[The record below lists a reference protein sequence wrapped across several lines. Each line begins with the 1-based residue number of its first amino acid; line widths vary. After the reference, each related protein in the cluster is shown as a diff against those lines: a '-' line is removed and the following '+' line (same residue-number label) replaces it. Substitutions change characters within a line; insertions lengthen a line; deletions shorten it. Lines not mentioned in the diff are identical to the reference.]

1 MELNWIESNLFEDIL
16 DARAY
21 QQKFIKNVLDLIKSG
36 IDTKKL
42 DELCKNIYRGNT
54 PEHQEE
60 YDENGALLLKTVNIR
75 SNELD
80 MNKYFY
86 MTNTIYN
93 DQGRFKL
100 NEKDICITIMGA
112 TDDIVGRSWVYNKAL
127 GKACFSDGIAKIED
141 VKIDPYYLSTYIN
154 SKFGHLSIIQWAG
167 SSTRSYITNNQLGK
181 ISIPIPS
188 PEIQKYI
195 GDKVRKAEELR
206 EEAKR
211 LKVELEI
218 LFKRYTGLSCEQVNI
233 EDVKSYGYILPDD
246 IGSMIGAEVYKP
258 DYIENQRQIKKAVK
272 FVNLNEC
279 YKYIVNG
286 VDCRDYLDGN
296 GTEYYKVGSISMF
309 GIKDQ
314 NTTHINM
321 SLKDINDKQK
331 INEGNLLITRK
342 GSFGIAMAVSKKD
355 EIGIISSEVFKLEI
369 KNDWDTDYLAYFL
382 NSEFGKKQFNQ
393 YSTGSTMKGINQQ
406 NIVEIIIPYISYNQ
420 QTEIGELV
428 RAIKN
433 KMAEPK
439 ELIQEAKQDIEDL
452 IEGNLDTSKIK
463 ER

>member
-1 MELNWIESNLFEDIL
+1 MELNWIESNLLEDTL

-21 QQKFIKNVLDLIKSG
+21 QQKFIKNILDLIKSG
-36 IDTKKL
+36 INTKKL

-60 YDENGALLLKTVNIR
+60 YDENSALLLKTVNIR

-80 MNKYFY
+80 INKCFY

-188 PEIQKYI
+188 SEIQKYI

-211 LKVELEI
+211 LKKEAEDILSNEINRIPIEEKGEIKGHWINFNMIDDRIDGDFYSLEYEI
-218 LFKRYTGLSCEQVNI
+218 LEKIDEFYDCISLEKLIVEKFTGKTPNKSEDSKNGIPLLLIKNMEENLINKEEI
-233 EDVKSYGYILPDD
+233 ERKIRDSKEL
-246 IGSMIGAEVYKP
+246 
-258 DYIENQRQIKKAVK
+258 KK
-272 FVNLNEC
+272 
-279 YKYIVNG
+279 
-286 VDCRDYLDGN
+286 
-296 GTEYYKVGSISMF
+296 T
-309 GIKDQ
+309 
-314 NTTHINM
+314 
-321 SLKDINDKQK
+321 KQ
-331 INEGNLLITRK
+331 GDMLITRVGNGVGITAIVEEYDVGIFISDNIIDLSIEDK
-342 GSFGIAMAVSKKD
+342 IPKRYVSF
-355 EIGIISSEVFKLEI
+355 
-369 KNDWDTDYLAYFL
+369 YL
-382 NSEFGKKQFNQ
+382 NSKYGKLMIERWN
-393 YSTGSTMKGINQQ
+393 KGAVQPVINYQSI
-406 NIVEIIIPYISYNQ
+406 NKFKIPILEKYKMERIDECIVSWKE
-420 QTEIGELV
+420 
-428 RAIKN
+428 KN
-433 KMAEPK
+433 KLSK
-439 ELIQEAKQDIEDL
+439 QLIQQAKQDIEDL
-452 IEGNLDTSKIK
+452 IEGNFDTSKIK
-463 ER
+463 EINEN